1 MAVSLKFRFG
11 YDDSLDVVGVHL
23 VGGIVGSILLGLLAQ
38 GAIGD
43 VDGALSGNV
52 SQLWYQFIGVIAV
65 LAFSFVAT
73 WIIAKVV
80 DATVGLRADDNA
92 EAEGLDIS
100 IHEERAYVLSDS
112 R

>member
-1 MAVSLKFRFG
+1 
-11 YDDSLDVVGVHL
+11 VV
-23 VGGIVGSILLGLLAQ
+23 
-38 GAIGD
+38 
-43 VDGALSGNV
+43 
-52 SQLWYQFIGVIAV
+52 AV
-65 LAFSFVAT
+65 LIFSFVAT

-80 DATVGLRADDNA
+80 DATVGLRADDDA